1 MLQQFQPKQGVD
13 TGMSEEIFVKELS
26 PTMRDYPVFVTSAL
40 FKSEAFEE
48 LRLMT
53 RHFEK
58 VCALIPSLIVLATQN
73 LKEFAS
79 IPLDNKR
86 DYLSNMRFPCFES
99 KACFIESR
107 LHEK

>member
-1 MLQQFQPKQGVD
+1 MLQQFQLKQGVD
-13 TGMSEEIFVKELS
+13 LGMTEEIFVKELL
-26 PTMRDYPVFVTSAL
+26 PTMRDYRVFVTFAS
-40 FKSEAFEE
+40 FQSEAFEE
-48 LRLMT
+48 LRLLT